1 MRVGRFIGEIDG
13 WQGLEELIERGTN
26 VVRTKNGK
34 VEEEIAKADAV
45 GLVISVAIFGN
56 ETESH

>member
-26 VVRTKNGK
+26 IVRTKNGK

-56 ETESH
+56 